1 MLQPK
6 KKIVKNPVV
15 KNPVRKKPITP
26 VDDYKTMKDPAT
38 GKKGTMGGEGT
49 TPPFSK
55 GEKRAVPNPMEM
67 ARKNKAKNGKSFP
80 DLNKDGKITRAD
92 ILKGRGVIAKKGVT
106 IKKAQ
111 NGRRT
116 DANTTVQKFK
126 LDAKYDKIYRAMQK
140 DSTDFSNKI
149 TLPGTYKQIRKE
161 TGKSPSAAE
170 LRKKTDELNKF
181 LVKEGK
187 KDKKFRKDVGKL
199 DAKGRADNAMM
210 NKMKK
215 GGAVKKAQEGGAL
228 TYTNPRGKQY
238 SLPQGA
244 SGPLTITRPN
254 GSTRTIEN
262 REKYTKKM
270 KRVFDRN
277 TVGGVRQGTITDTR
291 QKNGGIT
298 KKAKSGASMKK
309 CRYGCK

>member
-6 KKIVKNPVV
+6 KKIVKTPVV

-49 TPPFSK
+49 RPPFTP
-55 GEKRAVPNPMEM
+55 EE
-67 ARKNKAKNGKSFP
+67 RKKMPKVGNMGSAKNGKSFP

-92 ILKGRGVIAKKGVT
+92 ILKGRGVIAKKGAT
-106 IKKAQ
+106 
-111 NGRRT
+111 
-116 DANTTVQKFK
+116 
-126 LDAKYDKIYRAMQK
+126 
-140 DSTDFSNKI
+140 
-149 TLPGTYKQIRKE
+149 
-161 TGKSPSAAE
+161 
-170 LRKKTDELNKF
+170 
-181 LVKEGK
+181 
-187 KDKKFRKDVGKL
+187 
-199 DAKGRADNAMM
+199 
-210 NKMKK
+210 
-215 GGAVKKAQEGGAL
+215 VKKAQEGGAL

-270 KRVFDRN
+270 KRVFNRN
-277 TVGGVRQGTITDTR
+277 TVDGVRQGTMTDTR
-291 QKNGGIT
+291 QKNGGVT

-309 CRYGCK
+309 CKYGCK

>member
-6 KKIVKNPVV
+6 KKIVKTPVV
-15 KNPVRKKPITP
+15 KNPVRKKPINA
-26 VDDYKTMKDPAT
+26 VDDYKNMKDPAT
-38 GKKGTMGGEGT
+38 GRKGTMGGEGK

-116 DANTTVQKFK
+116 DANTTVQKAK
-126 LDAKYDKIYRAMQK
+126 LDAKYDKVYRAMQK
-140 DSTDFSNKI
+140 DSTDLSNRI
-149 TLPGTYKQIRKE
+149 TLPSVYRGIRKE

-170 LRKKTDELNKF
+170 LRKQTDETNKF

-187 KDKKFRKDVGKL
+187 KDKSTRKTFGKL
-199 DAKGRADNAMM
+199 DAKGRADNAM

-215 GGAVKKAQEGGAL
+215 GGAVKK
-228 TYTNPRGKQY
+228 
-238 SLPQGA
+238 
-244 SGPLTITRPN
+244 
-254 GSTRTIEN
+254 
-262 REKYTKKM
+262 M
-270 KRVFDRN
+270 
-277 TVGGVRQGTITDTR
+277 
-291 QKNGGIT
+291 
-298 KKAKSGASMKK
+298 AKSGTSMKK